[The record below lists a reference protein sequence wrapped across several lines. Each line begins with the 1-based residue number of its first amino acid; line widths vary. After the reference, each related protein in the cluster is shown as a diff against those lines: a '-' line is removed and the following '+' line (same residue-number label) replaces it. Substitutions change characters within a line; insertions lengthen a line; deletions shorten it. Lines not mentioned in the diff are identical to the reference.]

1 MLGWHK
7 GRSDQTVT
15 IYDGHFI
22 DIDMREYHME
32 MCKKGLCFRQVAGAA
47 ACGCA
52 TADFSG
58 ELMGARVSAFK
69 FE

>member
-1 MLGWHK
+1 
-7 GRSDQTVT
+7 
-15 IYDGHFI
+15 
-22 DIDMREYHME
+22 
-32 MCKKGLCFRQVAGAA
+32 VAGAA